1 MPERESEILSKLDQV
16 RIALERQS
24 ARLERQSER
33 QTAMEGDIREV
44 KGQLSIML
52 TWLQSMDQRFSAL
65 MAPVNPP
72 RKPAA

>member
-1 MPERESEILSKLDQV
+1 MDREAEILSKLDQIIATQ
-16 RIALERQS
+16 RIDGERQH
-24 ARLERQSER
+24 
-33 QTAMEGDIREV
+33 AMEGDLREL
-44 KGQLSIML
+44 KGQMSIML

>member
-1 MPERESEILSKLDQV
+1 MDRESEILTKLDQL
-16 RIALERQS
+16 IDMHHATQ
-24 ARLERQSER
+24 
-33 QTAMEGDIREV
+33 GDIREL
-44 KGQLSIML
+44 KGQMSIML